1 MRQPFFLLLWILL
14 LLLGLTSCGSQGSST
29 GSAAAGIENYLQA
42 LASQDADQLVQAS
55 CAQWEEG
62 SSVELD
68 SFELVETKLDNLS
81 CQETGAEGE
90 TKLVTCQGKI
100 FTSYNGENQEVDLS
114 ANTYVAALEDGVWK
128 MCGYR

>member
-29 GSAAAGIENYLQA
+29 GSAAAGIEYYLQA
-42 LASQDADQLVQAS
+42 LASKDAVQLVQAS

-81 CQETGAEGE
+81 CQETGEEGE
-90 TKLVTCQGKI
+90 TKLVICQGKI
-100 FTSYNGENQEVDLS
+100 LTSYNGENQEVDLS

>member
-42 LASQDADQLVQAS
+42 LASKDADQLVQAS

-100 FTSYNGENQEVDLS
+100 LTSYNGENQEIDLS